1 MMVVAAL
8 GRSSRSD
15 LDDFCFRLLPG
26 LSFPCQQL
34 LGASLDL
41 RQTDTSLWTCCV
53 HLHNAP
59 RSSPCSSTSPPSS
72 HRLHTTTAGV
82 QVTLGRL
89 NSGQLLPSL
98 PPRTHRAPVSEWPER
113 PQHRWAHA
121 SRRCRGRRDRGT
133 FTKYTALAKGRLK
146 AINLCYVPDF
156 RLNKNIVLFCG
167 SFSFFIVH
175 YYWPSTL
182 SEQI

>member
-82 QVTLGRL
+82 QLILGRL
-89 NSGQLLPSL
+89 NNGQPLPSL
-98 PPRTHRAPVSEWPER
+98 PPRTNRAPVSEWPER

-146 AINLCYVPDF
+146 AINLCYVPILGLIKKHSIILWF
-156 RLNKNIVLFCG
+156 IFFFHCSLLTGPQLF
-167 SFSFFIVH
+167 
-175 YYWPSTL
+175 
-182 SEQI
+182 